1 MHGNLNHNLPDDPVK
16 TDFPEEILE
25 QIAGIFEGD
34 SPRKCFVSCSL
45 QIPPIDPLSLIE
57 QRIEDSYLYY
67 WERPNRDF
75 SLAAGGMV
83 TSLKATGSDR
93 FKEIGTQSRQL
104 KKQVVSIGCL
114 NHSLAEP
121 LLVGGY
127 SFADHNISTTW
138 KKFGAAHFILP
149 EWTLIKSGK
158 LNLLTLTVPIKDRD
172 QSEVIQQ
179 LKELL
184 TTHDRISS
192 DIRSYFKPGTSDDY
206 SAQTV
211 KLKDSSK
218 KNWEKQ
224 VQKSKELIRR
234 GRFEKVVI
242 ARQVEL
248 TSNHP
253 IQVPLAMYHLRKLYP
268 ECYNFIS
275 RMDGGAYFMGATPER
290 LISLRKDLMKTE
302 GLAGSISR
310 GRSATE
316 DVSLG
321 HTLMES
327 DKERSEHDF
336 VVRDIRN
343 TLKKHSHRIEHP
355 SQPSLKKLSNVQ
367 HLYTPISAKIHDS
380 TTIHELA
387 GVLHPTPA
395 VGGFPKTNAVPF
407 INQIED
413 VDRGWYAGPTGWFN
427 LKGFG
432 ELAVA
437 IRSAWV
443 ENNRAQLYAGCGI
456 VEDSDPLTEWE
467 ETRMKFRPLLDAL
480 TKATVKKNDEPTN

>member
-1 MHGNLNHNLPDDPVK
+1 
-16 TDFPEEILE
+16 
-25 QIAGIFEGD
+25 
-34 SPRKCFVSCSL
+34 
-45 QIPPIDPLSLIE
+45 
-57 QRIEDSYLYY
+57 
-67 WERPNRDF
+67 
-75 SLAAGGMV
+75 
-83 TSLKATGSDR
+83 
-93 FKEIGTQSRQL
+93 
-104 KKQVVSIGCL
+104 
-114 NHSLAEP
+114 
-121 LLVGGY
+121 
-127 SFADHNISTTW
+127 
-138 KKFGAAHFILP
+138 
-149 EWTLIKSGK
+149 
-158 LNLLTLTVPIKDRD
+158 
-172 QSEVIQQ
+172 
-179 LKELL
+179 
-184 TTHDRISS
+184 
-192 DIRSYFKPGTSDDY
+192 
-206 SAQTV
+206 
-211 KLKDSSK
+211 
-218 KNWEKQ
+218 
-224 VQKSKELIRR
+224 
-234 GRFEKVVI
+234 
-242 ARQVEL
+242 
-248 TSNHP
+248 
-253 IQVPLAMYHLRKLYP
+253 
-268 ECYNFIS
+268 
-275 RMDGGAYFMGATPER
+275 MGATPER

-367 HLYTPISAKIHDS
+367 HLYTPISARIHDS

-413 VDRGWYAGPTGWFN
+413 IDRGWYAGPTGWFN

-480 TKATVKKNDEPTN
+480 TKATVKKNDEPAN